1 MTTIDPTLIW
11 IAGATIVGGAL
22 SMFVAG
28 LLSFTLLAPWVS
40 SMVSYAVGVLLAAS
54 FLHLLPEAFMQAEN
68 IEALSATA
76 LAGLI
81 GFFLLEKAALWRHH
95 HEPLDEQHA
104 RMTHGRRTG
113 LLIVVGDGF
122 HNFVDGVLI
131 AAAFMADTR
140 LGIMTTVA
148 IVAHE
153 VPQEVGDFMIL
164 LHAGY
169 SRRRALLVNFG
180 SSMMSLIGGVIGYFA
195 LNDAKDAIP
204 YILVLAASSFVYIA
218 LADLIPDLH
227 RRNDARSIFTQ
238 MLFVGAGIATILIS
252 QEWLHGH

>member
-1 MTTIDPTLIW
+1 
-11 IAGATIVGGAL
+11 
-22 SMFVAG
+22 
-28 LLSFTLLAPWVS
+28 
-40 SMVSYAVGVLLAAS
+40 
-54 FLHLLPEAFMQAEN
+54 
-68 IEALSATA
+68 
-76 LAGLI
+76 
-81 GFFLLEKAALWRHH
+81 
-95 HEPLDEQHA
+95 
-104 RMTHGRRTG
+104 
-113 LLIVVGDGF
+113 
-122 HNFVDGVLI
+122 
-131 AAAFMADTR
+131 
-140 LGIMTTVA
+140 
-148 IVAHE
+148 
-153 VPQEVGDFMIL
+153 MIL

-252 QEWLHGH
+252 QEWLHGR